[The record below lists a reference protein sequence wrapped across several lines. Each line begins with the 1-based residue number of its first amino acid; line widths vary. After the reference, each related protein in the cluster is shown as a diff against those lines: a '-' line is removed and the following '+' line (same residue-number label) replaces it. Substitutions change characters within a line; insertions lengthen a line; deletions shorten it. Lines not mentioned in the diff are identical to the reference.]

1 MVLYIVSTDIAKVS
15 ALGKQGI
22 REMLRKMAWNKTTY
36 DTTDF
41 DRKFTS
47 CNFQGKHRKALKK
60 IFYVVETISV

>member
-22 REMLRKMAWNKTTY
+22 REMLRKMAWNKTTC

-47 CNFQGKHRKALKK
+47 CNFQG
-60 IFYVVETISV
+60 